1 MSHVSDEGIRTCA
14 GSPNATSVLR
24 RPLQF
29 LDRQHNSSFQNRA
42 AADGRIKSR
51 IHLDTIS
58 SGFFKIVYN
67 FHLEQHDYVSFST
80 VQLSV
85 VRSLKEGALKD
96 EVLLLKAEK
105 RSPTAAVNLH
115 AQHLS

>member
-1 MSHVSDEGIRTCA
+1 M
-14 GSPNATSVLR
+14 
-24 RPLQF
+24 
-29 LDRQHNSSFQNRA
+29 DRQHNSSFQNRA

-51 IHLDTIS
+51 IHEDTIS
-58 SGFFKIVYN
+58 SGLFKIVYN
-67 FHLEQHDYVSFST
+67 LNPEQHDYVSFST
-80 VQLSV
+80 VQLSL

-115 AQHLS
+115 AQHLF